1 MVTGGTL
8 NVDKTF
14 WRLPGQI
21 LNDFEIFG
29 HLVNYFYKYCGRE
42 FSESLFTCSKNLCG
56 CGSMLDVAFDIR
68 DTVLEI
74 ISWWRMT
81 NSWSSVTFN
90 PQNISDERKIL
101 SDELLCASQNYWITN
116 FQVSFFFFFAG
127 RKIISMILYKN
138 RVDFKAT
145 DTYILR

>member
-29 HLVNYFYKYCGRE
+29 HLVNYFYKYCGCE

-81 NSWSSVTFN
+81 NFHPTKYFRWEENFIRRTFMCL
-90 PQNISDERKIL
+90 PK
-101 SDELLCASQNYWITN
+101 LLNNKFS
-116 FQVSFFFFFAG
+116 SFFFFFCW
-127 RKIISMILYKN
+127 KENNFYDSM
-138 RVDFKAT
+138 
-145 DTYILR
+145 